1 MIPKSSIFQRDVLL
15 VSAAHRAALL
25 VAPLACAA
33 LLAGCATPQTGAL
46 SMERMA
52 VNRTEITSV
61 PFFPQE
67 DYQCGPAALAMAME
81 AAGVPV
87 TPDSLAAEVF
97 LPARHG
103 SLQPEM
109 MAAPRRHGL
118 VTLRLA
124 PQLRDVL
131 EEVAAGNPVVVLQN
145 LAFNWYPIWH
155 YAVVIGYD
163 LGRGQVVL
171 RSGRE
176 RRQELPLSTFERTWA
191 RSGYWAM
198 LVQPPHKLPR
208 TVDIATYLAAVVALE
223 QAGFPGEAHAAYEAA
238 LGKWPDNL
246 TALMGLGNTAY
257 ELGDAAGS
265 ERAFRRAADLHAES
279 DAALNNLAQVLAD
292 EGRFSEAQSAVRR
305 ALALDGP
312 NKMVAERTLHEIRQK
327 TGHIQNDDNSG
338 PASPR

>member
-1 MIPKSSIFQRDVLL
+1 
-15 VSAAHRAALL
+15 
-25 VAPLACAA
+25 
-33 LLAGCATPQTGAL
+33 
-46 SMERMA
+46 MERMA
-52 VNRTEITSV
+52 ADRTEITGL

-67 DYQCGPAALAMAME
+67 DYQCGPAALAMAMQ
-81 AAGVPV
+81 AAGAPV
-87 TPDSLAAEVF
+87 TSDDLVTEVF

-124 PQLRDVL
+124 PRLRDVL
-131 EEVAAGNPVVVLQN
+131 DEVADGNPVVVLQN
-145 LAFNWYPIWH
+145 LAFDWYPVWH

-163 LGRGQVVL
+163 LGRGEIVL
-171 RSGRE
+171 SSGRE
-176 RRQELPLSTFERTWA
+176 RRQELPLTTFERTWA

-198 LVQPPHKLPR
+198 LALSPRKLPK
-208 TVDIATYLAAVVALE
+208 TAAAAPYLSAVIALE
-223 QAGFPGEAHAAYEAA
+223 RAGRPADARAAYEAA

-257 ELGDAAGS
+257 ELGDPDGS

-292 EGRFSEAQSAVRR
+292 EGRFAEAQSAVRR

-312 NKMVAERTLHEIRQK
+312 NRAVAERTLHEIREK
-327 TGHIQNDDNSG
+327 IEVYSE
-338 PASPR
+338 

>member
-1 MIPKSSIFQRDVLL
+1 LP
-15 VSAAHRAALL
+15 VSALHRVALL
-25 VAPLACAA
+25 AASLVCAV

-46 SMERMA
+46 SMEQMVA
-52 VNRTEITSV
+52 NRTEITSV

-67 DYQCGPAALAMAME
+67 DYQCGPAALAMAMQ
-81 AAGVPV
+81 AAGAPV
-87 TPDSLAAEVF
+87 TPDKLVAEVF

-131 EEVAAGNPVVVLQN
+131 EEVADGNPVVVLQN
-145 LAFNWYPIWH
+145 LAFDWYPVWH

-163 LGRGQVVL
+163 LGRGQIVL

-176 RRQELPLSTFERTWA
+176 RRQELPLTTFERTWA

-198 LVQPPHKLPR
+198 LVQSPHKLPR
-208 TVDIATYLAAVVALE
+208 TVAAAPYLSAVVALE
-223 QAGFPGEAHAAYEAA
+223 QAGFPGKAHAAYEAA

-246 TALMGLGNTAY
+246 TALMGLGNTAH
-257 ELGDAAGS
+257 ELGDPAGS
-265 ERAFRRAADLHAES
+265 ERAFRRAADLHAGS
-279 DAALNNLAQVLAD
+279 DAALNNLAQALAD
-292 EGRFSEAQSAVRR
+292 EGRFAEAQSAVRR
-305 ALALDGP
+305 ALELDGP
-312 NKMVAERTLHEIRQK
+312 NKAVAERTLHDIRQK
-327 TGHIQNDDNSG
+327 IEAYSE
-338 PASPR
+338 